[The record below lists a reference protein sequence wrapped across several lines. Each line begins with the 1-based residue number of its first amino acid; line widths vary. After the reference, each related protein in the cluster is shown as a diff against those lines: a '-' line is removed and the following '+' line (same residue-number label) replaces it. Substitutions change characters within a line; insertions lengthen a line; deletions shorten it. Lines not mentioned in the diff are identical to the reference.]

1 MEKKYSGVRDFRGRD
16 GNAGFE
22 HPTPPPF
29 PDPVLSAGSIY
40 KIPFH
45 KKKKKKKKCAFG
57 TCTFTFIARCEKDW
71 RIKKEPQ

>member
-1 MEKKYSGVRDFRGRD
+1 MEKKYSGMRDFRGRD

-45 KKKKKKKKCAFG
+45 KKKKKKKEMCFWYVYVY
-57 TCTFTFIARCEKDW
+57 IYSSM
-71 RIKKEPQ
+71 